1 MKNELYQVAYSLGT
15 AFLRSIPLSNNY
27 AVMFDID
34 DTLLNSQTG
43 RPIKPI
49 IKLLGNCNLL
59 GLKVI
64 IITARDSIYTTETMQ
79 DLAKLNIYPVYQQ
92 RFNNSP
98 TEKFYYDYLYLR
110 HDPNDN
116 HNFFKSNVKRFIQE
130 HDGIYTVMS
139 IGDNTI
145 DIVGDYSGYC
155 IKLPNL
161 NDPKLLH
168 KDYNGNMVVVK

>member
-1 MKNELYQVAYSLGT
+1 MTNELYQVAYALGMI
-15 AFLRSIPLSNNY
+15 FLRSIPLSNNY

-34 DTLLNSQTG
+34 DTLLNSQTD
-43 RPIKPI
+43 RPINSI

-64 IITARDSIYTTETMQ
+64 IITARDSIYTMETMR
-79 DLAKLNIYPVYQQ
+79 DLERLNIYPIYQK

-110 HDPNDN
+110 HNPEDN
-116 HNFFKSNVKRFIQE
+116 HKYFKSNVKKFIQE
-130 HDGIYTVMS
+130 HDRIYTVMS

-155 IKLPNL
+155 IKLP
-161 NDPKLLH
+161 DGKDTRLLH
-168 KDYNGNMVVVK
+168 KDHNGNMVVVK